1 MGVKQSFFL
10 ALKSLA
16 TSKMRALLTMLGII
30 IGVAAVIIIIS
41 LGDGMQKL
49 MNDSFAEL
57 GANLIQV
64 NVYSSGSSRE
74 VSMDD
79 MYDLVEKNPKYL
91 SAVSPYIS
99 VSSASARTPGD
110 TFTPYSVV
118 GVSEAYD
125 EIRALTVEQGRFLQY
140 VDVLRSQ
147 KVCVVGSY
155 VSKEY
160 YNGNAVGKT
169 LGLSGYNYTIVGVL
183 SESAESRKG
192 SADDLVIIPYTNAQQ
207 LNSALAS
214 DAATG
219 AGAMGGMMGGGV
231 GMDTY
236 MFSGTSQDSAS
247 TSRGIIENF
256 LDKVYG
262 DDDRYIVV
270 TSAEMLD
277 MMNTMTNTMMVVL
290 VAIAGI
296 SLLVG
301 GIGIMNIMLVSVSER
316 TREIGIRKSL
326 GAKRRDIRGQFIIEA
341 GTTSAIGGVIGIVLG
356 VVLAKVA
363 GTLID
368 GIMNSGSTE
377 FTAVISLQA
386 IAVAFG
392 VSVGVG
398 ILFGYLPANKAAKLN
413 PIDALRYE

>member
-49 MNDSFAEL
+49 MNDSFESL

-214 DAATG
+214 NTVTE
-219 AGAMGGMMGGGV
+219 AGAMGGMAGGGV

-236 MFSGTSQDSAS
+236 MFSGTSQDTAS

-356 VVLAKVA
+356 IVLAKVA

-368 GIMNSGSTE
+368 SIMASSSTE

>member
-16 TSKMRALLTMLGII
+16 TSKVRALLTMLGII

-49 MNDSFAEL
+49 MSDSFEEL

-64 NVYSSGSSRE
+64 SVQSSGSSRE

-91 SAVSPYIS
+91 SAVSPYIT

-155 VSKEY
+155 ISKEY
-160 YNGNAVGKT
+160 YNGSALGKT

-207 LNSALAS
+207 LNSALGS
-214 DAATG
+214 SGSPSST
-219 AGAMGGMMGGGV
+219 MMSGGILTGV

-236 MFSGTSQDSAS
+236 MFSGTSKDTAS
-247 TSRGIIENF
+247 TSRGVIENF

-262 DDDRYIVV
+262 DDQKYMVI

-277 MMNTMTNTMMVVL
+277 MMNTMMDTMMVVL

-356 VVLAKVA
+356 IALAKVA

-368 GIMNSGSTE
+368 GLMSSGSTQ
-377 FTAVISLQA
+377 FTAVVSIQSVAL
-386 IAVAFG
+386 AFG